1 MLSGW
6 VFDIQESV
14 FLIIEVGL
22 GSLASLP
29 MTHGLRIFGVLEPK
43 FSSFRSCAW
52 NGPSKLASEGCVYF
66 LKFCTMQQPEKVGT
80 VSPSSGTGTTHVT
93 LVKVP
98 CCQLSYLPY
107 VFKHCDQV
115 LKNIIFWEAICI
127 TLYSQ
132 NSYITFKIRFWV
144 FTRGFWRAGSSK
156 HRVIP
161 SKLMKRGW
169 KSP

>member
-1 MLSGW
+1 MSRRSDTCHSYTQPAPG
-6 VFDIQESV
+6 
-14 FLIIEVGL
+14 
-22 GSLASLP
+22 LP
-29 MTHGLRIFGVLEPK
+29 MTLDLCVFDALELK
-43 FSSFRSCAW
+43 FTPSSLFWAW
-52 NGPSKLASEGCVYF
+52 NWPSKLASEGCVYF
-66 LKFCTMQQPEKVGT
+66 LKFCTMRQPEKVGT
-80 VSPSSGTGTTHVT
+80 VSSSSDTGTTHVT

-98 CCQLSYLPY
+98 CCQLSYKPY

>member
-66 LKFCTMQQPEKVGT
+66 LKLCTMCQPEKMGT
-80 VSPSSGTGTTHVT
+80 VSPSSDTGTTHLT

-98 CCQLSYLPY
+98 CCQLTYVLH
-107 VFKHCDQV
+107 VFKHCDLLV
-115 LKNIIFWEAICI
+115 LKIII
-127 TLYSQ
+127 L
-132 NSYITFKIRFWV
+132 
-144 FTRGFWRAGSSK
+144 
-156 HRVIP
+156 
-161 SKLMKRGW
+161 
-169 KSP
+169 